1 MTASHPQYFIVI
13 DSISP
18 HSNSQLLTAI
28 HCDEPNTGFE
38 PRLISAHFFCPLVWL
53 AVAIYTLPAK
63 LHKKG
68 GTNRLTPFIDK
79 SCRIKIFD
87 CFVKTV
93 MRNEYRDAAAEK
105 KRIQNREAK
114 PDLMNVPE
122 IEDVYPSEH
131 FILDNEKYPC
141 LIASDWLY
149 DAMLEL
155 PKTQRE
161 TLILEFWYGYDD
173 QEIAAYFHVTP
184 RTIYNWRQKAFT
196 AIRKYY
202 ERNGDERKC
211 PYI

>member
-1 MTASHPQYFIVI
+1 M
-13 DSISP
+13 
-18 HSNSQLLTAI
+18 
-28 HCDEPNTGFE
+28 
-38 PRLISAHFFCPLVWL
+38 
-53 AVAIYTLPAK
+53 
-63 LHKKG
+63 
-68 GTNRLTPFIDK
+68 TPFIDK

-161 TLILEFWYGYDD
+161 TLILEFWYGYGD

-202 ERNGDERKC
+202 ERNGDDRK
-211 PYI
+211 

>member
-1 MTASHPQYFIVI
+1 M
-13 DSISP
+13 
-18 HSNSQLLTAI
+18 
-28 HCDEPNTGFE
+28 
-38 PRLISAHFFCPLVWL
+38 
-53 AVAIYTLPAK
+53 
-63 LHKKG
+63 
-68 GTNRLTPFIDK
+68 TPFIDK

-114 PDLMNVPE
+114 PDLMHVLE

-161 TLILEFWYGYDD
+161 TLILEFWYGYGD

-202 ERNGDERKC
+202 ERNGDERK
-211 PYI
+211 

>member
-1 MTASHPQYFIVI
+1 
-13 DSISP
+13 
-18 HSNSQLLTAI
+18 
-28 HCDEPNTGFE
+28 
-38 PRLISAHFFCPLVWL
+38 
-53 AVAIYTLPAK
+53 
-63 LHKKG
+63 
-68 GTNRLTPFIDK
+68 LTPFIDK

-161 TLILEFWYGYDD
+161 TLILEFWYGYGD
-173 QEIAAYFHVTP
+173 QEIAAYFHVTL

-202 ERNGDERKC
+202 ERNGDERK
-211 PYI
+211 

>member
-1 MTASHPQYFIVI
+1 
-13 DSISP
+13 
-18 HSNSQLLTAI
+18 
-28 HCDEPNTGFE
+28 
-38 PRLISAHFFCPLVWL
+38 
-53 AVAIYTLPAK
+53 
-63 LHKKG
+63 
-68 GTNRLTPFIDK
+68 
-79 SCRIKIFD
+79 
-87 CFVKTV
+87 

-161 TLILEFWYGYDD
+161 TLILEFWYGYGD

-184 RTIYNWRQKAFT
+184 RTIYNCRQKAFT

-202 ERNGDERKC
+202 ERNGDERK
-211 PYI
+211 

>member
-1 MTASHPQYFIVI
+1 MS
-13 DSISP
+13 S
-18 HSNSQLLTAI
+18 
-28 HCDEPNTGFE
+28 
-38 PRLISAHFFCPLVWL
+38 
-53 AVAIYTLPAK
+53 
-63 LHKKG
+63 
-68 GTNRLTPFIDK
+68 FIDK

-114 PDLMNVPE
+114 PDLMNVLE

-161 TLILEFWYGYDD
+161 TLILEFWYGYGD

-202 ERNGDERKC
+202 ERNGDERK
-211 PYI
+211 

>member
-1 MTASHPQYFIVI
+1 M
-13 DSISP
+13 
-18 HSNSQLLTAI
+18 
-28 HCDEPNTGFE
+28 E
-38 PRLISAHFFCPLVWL
+38 
-53 AVAIYTLPAK
+53 
-63 LHKKG
+63 G

-161 TLILEFWYGYDD
+161 TLILEFWYGYGD

-202 ERNGDERKC
+202 ERNGDERK
-211 PYI
+211 

>member
-1 MTASHPQYFIVI
+1 M
-13 DSISP
+13 
-18 HSNSQLLTAI
+18 
-28 HCDEPNTGFE
+28 
-38 PRLISAHFFCPLVWL
+38 
-53 AVAIYTLPAK
+53 
-63 LHKKG
+63 
-68 GTNRLTPFIDK
+68 TPFIDK

-105 KRIQNREAK
+105 KRIQNHEAK

-161 TLILEFWYGYDD
+161 TLILEFWYGYGD

-202 ERNGDERKC
+202 ERNGDERK
-211 PYI
+211 

>member
-1 MTASHPQYFIVI
+1 M
-13 DSISP
+13 
-18 HSNSQLLTAI
+18 
-28 HCDEPNTGFE
+28 
-38 PRLISAHFFCPLVWL
+38 
-53 AVAIYTLPAK
+53 
-63 LHKKG
+63 
-68 GTNRLTPFIDK
+68 TPFIDK

-93 MRNEYRDAAAEK
+93 IRNEYRDAAAEK

-161 TLILEFWYGYDD
+161 TLILEFWYGYGD

-202 ERNGDERKC
+202 ERNGDERK
-211 PYI
+211 

>member
-1 MTASHPQYFIVI
+1 M
-13 DSISP
+13 
-18 HSNSQLLTAI
+18 
-28 HCDEPNTGFE
+28 
-38 PRLISAHFFCPLVWL
+38 
-53 AVAIYTLPAK
+53 
-63 LHKKG
+63 
-68 GTNRLTPFIDK
+68 TPFIDK

-161 TLILEFWYGYDD
+161 TLILEFWYGYGD

-184 RTIYNWRQKAFT
+184 HCYTYRDQDNRTT
-196 AIRKYY
+196 
-202 ERNGDERKC
+202 
-211 PYI
+211 

>member
-1 MTASHPQYFIVI
+1 M
-13 DSISP
+13 
-18 HSNSQLLTAI
+18 
-28 HCDEPNTGFE
+28 
-38 PRLISAHFFCPLVWL
+38 
-53 AVAIYTLPAK
+53 
-63 LHKKG
+63 
-68 GTNRLTPFIDK
+68 TPFIDK

-161 TLILEFWYGYDD
+161 TLILEFWYGYGD
-173 QEIAAYFHVTP
+173 QEIAAYFHVTT
-184 RTIYNWRQKAFT
+184 RTIYNWRQKSFT

-202 ERNGDERKC
+202 ERNGDERK
-211 PYI
+211 

>member
-1 MTASHPQYFIVI
+1 M
-13 DSISP
+13 
-18 HSNSQLLTAI
+18 
-28 HCDEPNTGFE
+28 
-38 PRLISAHFFCPLVWL
+38 
-53 AVAIYTLPAK
+53 
-63 LHKKG
+63 
-68 GTNRLTPFIDK
+68 TPFIDK

-114 PDLMNVPE
+114 PDLMNVPK

-161 TLILEFWYGYDD
+161 TLILEFWYGYGD

-202 ERNGDERKC
+202 ERNGDERK
-211 PYI
+211 

>member
-1 MTASHPQYFIVI
+1 M
-13 DSISP
+13 
-18 HSNSQLLTAI
+18 
-28 HCDEPNTGFE
+28 
-38 PRLISAHFFCPLVWL
+38 
-53 AVAIYTLPAK
+53 
-63 LHKKG
+63 
-68 GTNRLTPFIDK
+68 TPFIDK

-161 TLILEFWYGYDD
+161 TLILEFWYGYGD
-173 QEIAAYFHVTP
+173 QEIRSVLSRHASHHLQLETKS
-184 RTIYNWRQKAFT
+184 IYSNPQ
-196 AIRKYY
+196 IL
-202 ERNGDERKC
+202 
-211 PYI
+211 

>member
-1 MTASHPQYFIVI
+1 M
-13 DSISP
+13 
-18 HSNSQLLTAI
+18 
-28 HCDEPNTGFE
+28 
-38 PRLISAHFFCPLVWL
+38 
-53 AVAIYTLPAK
+53 
-63 LHKKG
+63 
-68 GTNRLTPFIDK
+68 TPFIDK

-161 TLILEFWYGYDD
+161 TLILEFWYGYGD

>member
-1 MTASHPQYFIVI
+1 M
-13 DSISP
+13 
-18 HSNSQLLTAI
+18 
-28 HCDEPNTGFE
+28 
-38 PRLISAHFFCPLVWL
+38 
-53 AVAIYTLPAK
+53 
-63 LHKKG
+63 
-68 GTNRLTPFIDK
+68 TPFIDK

-141 LIASDWLY
+141 LIAGDWLY

-155 PKTQRE
+155 PKAQRE
-161 TLILEFWYGYDD
+161 TLILEFWYGYGD

>member
-1 MTASHPQYFIVI
+1 M
-13 DSISP
+13 
-18 HSNSQLLTAI
+18 
-28 HCDEPNTGFE
+28 
-38 PRLISAHFFCPLVWL
+38 
-53 AVAIYTLPAK
+53 
-63 LHKKG
+63 
-68 GTNRLTPFIDK
+68 TPFIDK

-114 PDLMNVPE
+114 PDLMNVQE

-161 TLILEFWYGYDD
+161 TLILEFWYGYGD

-202 ERNGDERKC
+202 ERNGDERK
-211 PYI
+211 

>member
-1 MTASHPQYFIVI
+1 M
-13 DSISP
+13 
-18 HSNSQLLTAI
+18 
-28 HCDEPNTGFE
+28 
-38 PRLISAHFFCPLVWL
+38 
-53 AVAIYTLPAK
+53 
-63 LHKKG
+63 
-68 GTNRLTPFIDK
+68 TPFIDK

-93 MRNEYRDAAAEK
+93 MRNEYRDAAADK

-161 TLILEFWYGYDD
+161 TLILEFWYGYGD
-173 QEIAAYFHVTP
+173 QEIAAYFHVTL

-202 ERNGDERKC
+202 ERNGDERK
-211 PYI
+211 

>member
-1 MTASHPQYFIVI
+1 M
-13 DSISP
+13 
-18 HSNSQLLTAI
+18 
-28 HCDEPNTGFE
+28 
-38 PRLISAHFFCPLVWL
+38 
-53 AVAIYTLPAK
+53 
-63 LHKKG
+63 
-68 GTNRLTPFIDK
+68 TPFIDK

-93 MRNEYRDAAAEK
+93 MRNEYRDEAAEK

-161 TLILEFWYGYDD
+161 TLILEFWYGYGD

-202 ERNGDERKC
+202 ERNGDERK
-211 PYI
+211 

>member
-1 MTASHPQYFIVI
+1 M
-13 DSISP
+13 
-18 HSNSQLLTAI
+18 
-28 HCDEPNTGFE
+28 
-38 PRLISAHFFCPLVWL
+38 
-53 AVAIYTLPAK
+53 
-63 LHKKG
+63 
-68 GTNRLTPFIDK
+68 
-79 SCRIKIFD
+79 
-87 CFVKTV
+87 KTV

-114 PDLMNVPE
+114 PDLMNVLE

-161 TLILEFWYGYDD
+161 TLILEFWYGYGD
-173 QEIAAYFHVTP
+173 QEIAAYFHVTS

-202 ERNGDERKC
+202 ERNGDERK
-211 PYI
+211 

>member
-1 MTASHPQYFIVI
+1 
-13 DSISP
+13 
-18 HSNSQLLTAI
+18 
-28 HCDEPNTGFE
+28 
-38 PRLISAHFFCPLVWL
+38 
-53 AVAIYTLPAK
+53 
-63 LHKKG
+63 
-68 GTNRLTPFIDK
+68 
-79 SCRIKIFD
+79 
-87 CFVKTV
+87 

-114 PDLMNVPE
+114 PDLMNVLE
-122 IEDVYPSEH
+122 IEDVYPSEY

-161 TLILEFWYGYDD
+161 TLILEFWYGYGD

-202 ERNGDERKC
+202 ERNGDERK
-211 PYI
+211 

>member
-1 MTASHPQYFIVI
+1 M
-13 DSISP
+13 
-18 HSNSQLLTAI
+18 
-28 HCDEPNTGFE
+28 
-38 PRLISAHFFCPLVWL
+38 
-53 AVAIYTLPAK
+53 
-63 LHKKG
+63 
-68 GTNRLTPFIDK
+68 TPFIDK

-161 TLILEFWYGYDD
+161 TLILEFWYGYGD

-184 RTIYNWRQKAFT
+184 RTIYNLRQKAFT

-202 ERNGDERKC
+202 ERNGDERK
-211 PYI
+211 

>member
-1 MTASHPQYFIVI
+1 M
-13 DSISP
+13 
-18 HSNSQLLTAI
+18 
-28 HCDEPNTGFE
+28 
-38 PRLISAHFFCPLVWL
+38 
-53 AVAIYTLPAK
+53 
-63 LHKKG
+63 
-68 GTNRLTPFIDK
+68 TPFIDK

-114 PDLMNVPE
+114 PDLMNVLE

-161 TLILEFWYGYDD
+161 TLILEFWYGYGD

-202 ERNGDERKC
+202 ERNGLTYELICAAVNGEKTALEEILRFYDDYINALATVKGEDAQGKTYRYIDEDLKSRIQLKLIKAI
-211 PYI
+211 PKWRGTEK

>member
-1 MTASHPQYFIVI
+1 
-13 DSISP
+13 
-18 HSNSQLLTAI
+18 
-28 HCDEPNTGFE
+28 
-38 PRLISAHFFCPLVWL
+38 
-53 AVAIYTLPAK
+53 
-63 LHKKG
+63 
-68 GTNRLTPFIDK
+68 
-79 SCRIKIFD
+79 
-87 CFVKTV
+87 

-149 DAMLEL
+149 DAMFEL
-155 PKTQRE
+155 PKTQSE
-161 TLILEFWYGYDD
+161 TLILEFWYGYGD

-202 ERNGDERKC
+202 ERNGDERK
-211 PYI
+211 

>member
-1 MTASHPQYFIVI
+1 M
-13 DSISP
+13 
-18 HSNSQLLTAI
+18 
-28 HCDEPNTGFE
+28 
-38 PRLISAHFFCPLVWL
+38 
-53 AVAIYTLPAK
+53 
-63 LHKKG
+63 
-68 GTNRLTPFIDK
+68 TPFIDK

-114 PDLMNVPE
+114 PDLMNVLE

-161 TLILEFWYGYDD
+161 TLILEFWYGYGD

-202 ERNGDERKC
+202 EWNGDERK
-211 PYI
+211 

>member
-1 MTASHPQYFIVI
+1 M
-13 DSISP
+13 
-18 HSNSQLLTAI
+18 
-28 HCDEPNTGFE
+28 
-38 PRLISAHFFCPLVWL
+38 
-53 AVAIYTLPAK
+53 
-63 LHKKG
+63 
-68 GTNRLTPFIDK
+68 TPFIDK

-114 PDLMNVPE
+114 PDLMNVLE
-122 IEDVYPSEH
+122 IADVYPSEH

-161 TLILEFWYGYDD
+161 TLILEFWYGYGD
-173 QEIAAYFHVTP
+173 QEIEAYYHVTP

-202 ERNGDERKC
+202 ERNGDERK
-211 PYI
+211 

>member
-1 MTASHPQYFIVI
+1 M
-13 DSISP
+13 
-18 HSNSQLLTAI
+18 
-28 HCDEPNTGFE
+28 
-38 PRLISAHFFCPLVWL
+38 
-53 AVAIYTLPAK
+53 
-63 LHKKG
+63 
-68 GTNRLTPFIDK
+68 TPFIDK

-105 KRIQNREAK
+105 KRIQNREAN
-114 PDLMNVPE
+114 PDLMNVLE

-161 TLILEFWYGYDD
+161 TLILEFWYGYGD

-202 ERNGDERKC
+202 ERNGDERK
-211 PYI
+211 

>member
-1 MTASHPQYFIVI
+1 MRYSRI
-13 DSISP
+13 
-18 HSNSQLLTAI
+18 
-28 HCDEPNTGFE
+28 G
-38 PRLISAHFFCPLVWL
+38 
-53 AVAIYTLPAK
+53 
-63 LHKKG
+63 
-68 GTNRLTPFIDK
+68 K

-114 PDLMNVPE
+114 PDLMNVLE

-161 TLILEFWYGYDD
+161 TLILEFWYGYGD

-202 ERNGDERKC
+202 ERNGDERK
-211 PYI
+211 

>member
-1 MTASHPQYFIVI
+1 
-13 DSISP
+13 
-18 HSNSQLLTAI
+18 
-28 HCDEPNTGFE
+28 
-38 PRLISAHFFCPLVWL
+38 
-53 AVAIYTLPAK
+53 
-63 LHKKG
+63 
-68 GTNRLTPFIDK
+68 
-79 SCRIKIFD
+79 
-87 CFVKTV
+87 

-114 PDLMNVPE
+114 PDLMNVLE

-155 PKTQRE
+155 PKIQRE
-161 TLILEFWYGYDD
+161 TLILEFWYGYGD
-173 QEIAAYFHVTP
+173 QEIAAYFHVTL

-202 ERNGDERKC
+202 ERNGDERK
-211 PYI
+211 

>member
-1 MTASHPQYFIVI
+1 M
-13 DSISP
+13 
-18 HSNSQLLTAI
+18 
-28 HCDEPNTGFE
+28 
-38 PRLISAHFFCPLVWL
+38 
-53 AVAIYTLPAK
+53 
-63 LHKKG
+63 
-68 GTNRLTPFIDK
+68 TPFIDK

-141 LIASDWLY
+141 LIASDWIY

-161 TLILEFWYGYDD
+161 TLILEFWYGYGD
-173 QEIAAYFHVTP
+173 QEIAAYFHVTL

>member
-1 MTASHPQYFIVI
+1 M
-13 DSISP
+13 
-18 HSNSQLLTAI
+18 
-28 HCDEPNTGFE
+28 
-38 PRLISAHFFCPLVWL
+38 
-53 AVAIYTLPAK
+53 
-63 LHKKG
+63 
-68 GTNRLTPFIDK
+68 TPFIDK
-79 SCRIKIFD
+79 SCRLKIFD

-161 TLILEFWYGYDD
+161 TLILEFWYGYGD

-202 ERNGDERKC
+202 ERNGDERK
-211 PYI
+211 

>member
-1 MTASHPQYFIVI
+1 M
-13 DSISP
+13 
-18 HSNSQLLTAI
+18 
-28 HCDEPNTGFE
+28 
-38 PRLISAHFFCPLVWL
+38 
-53 AVAIYTLPAK
+53 
-63 LHKKG
+63 
-68 GTNRLTPFIDK
+68 TPFIDK

-161 TLILEFWYGYDD
+161 TLILEFWYGYGD
-173 QEIAAYFHVTP
+173 QEIAAYFHVTL

-202 ERNGDERKC
+202 ERNGDERK
-211 PYI
+211 